1 MKRKAWKRKS
11 AKRRSSDRKASD
23 RKFRPRKSTPKS
35 MASEKTRP
43 ESSKREY
50 PDRPIV
56 GVGAVII
63 DQGRVLLVK
72 RGSPP
77 LLGEWSLPG
86 GVVELGE
93 TLRAAAEREAREET
107 GLMVKAGEVLE
118 VLDRIVPGKDGAPQY
133 HYVLIDFLCAVYGG
147 TLRAG
152 SDAGDVCWVREN
164 ELGKFNLEQPAI
176 EVVRKAF
183 LAANQRE

>member
-1 MKRKAWKRKS
+1 MCNRDLSFRCNEVELEAHHS
-11 AKRRSSDRKASD
+11 LRRSSS
-23 RKFRPRKSTPKS
+23 PKST
-35 MASEKTRP
+35 T
-43 ESSKREY
+43 REY

-93 TLRAAAEREAREET
+93 TLRAAAEREALEET
-107 GLMVKAGEVLE
+107 GLIVKAGEVLE
-118 VLDRIVPGKDGAPQY
+118 VLDRIIPGKDGAPQY
-133 HYVLIDFLCAVYGG
+133 HYVLIDFLCVVKGG
-147 TLRAG
+147 ETARG
-152 SDAGDVCWVREN
+152 R
-164 ELGKFNLEQPAI
+164 
-176 EVVRKAF
+176 
-183 LAANQRE
+183 

>member
-1 MKRKAWKRKS
+1 MNTGE
-11 AKRRSSDRKASD
+11 
-23 RKFRPRKSTPKS
+23 TP
-35 MASEKTRP
+35 P

-56 GVGAVII
+56 GVGAVIV

-93 TLRAAAEREAREET
+93 TLRAAAEREACEET
-107 GLMVKAGEVLE
+107 GLIVKAGEVLE
-118 VLDRIVPGKDGAPQY
+118 VLDRIIPGKNEAPQY
-133 HYVLIDFLCAVYGG
+133 HYVLIDFLCVVEGG
-147 TLRAG
+147 DLRAG
-152 SDAGDVCWVREN
+152 GDAADVQWATQA
-164 ELGKFNLEQPAI
+164 ELVAFKLEPPAL
-176 EVVRKAF
+176 EVIRKAF
-183 LAANQRE
+183 LAA

>member
-1 MKRKAWKRKS
+1 MKRQALKRKS
-11 AKRRSSDRKASD
+11 SIRKSSP
-23 RKFRPRKSTPKS
+23 RKFRPRESTPES
-35 MASEKTRP
+35 AASKKTRS

-56 GVGAVII
+56 GVGAVIV

-93 TLRAAAEREAREET
+93 TLRGAAEREAREET
-107 GLMVKAGEVLE
+107 GLIVKAGEVLE
-118 VLDRIVPGKDGAPQY
+118 VLDRIIPDENGAPQY
-133 HYVLIDFLCAVYGG
+133 HYVLIDFLCVVHGG
-147 TLRAG
+147 MLHAG
-152 SDAGDVCWVREN
+152 SDAGDACWVREN
-164 ELGKFNLEQPAI
+164 ELGKFKLEQPAI
-176 EVVRKAF
+176 EVIRKAF
-183 LAANQRE
+183 DLKSRIPRSG

>member
-1 MKRKAWKRKS
+1 MKRKSSARKIKPRSFTPES
-11 AKRRSSDRKASD
+11 A
-23 RKFRPRKSTPKS
+23 
-35 MASEKTRP
+35 ASEKARP
-43 ESSKREY
+43 ESNKREY

-56 GVGAVII
+56 GVGAVIV

-93 TLRAAAEREAREET
+93 TLRGAAEREALEET

-133 HYVLIDFLCAVYGG
+133 HYVLIDFLCTVKGG
-147 TLRAG
+147 KLRAG
-152 SDAGDVCWVREN
+152 GDAADACWAGES
-164 ELGKFNLEQPAI
+164 ELGKFKLEQPAL

-183 LAANQRE
+183 ALKSGIRRSG

>member
-1 MKRKAWKRKS
+1 MKRKSS
-11 AKRRSSDRKASD
+11 A
-23 RKFRPRKSTPKS
+23 RKSTPRKS
-35 MASEKTRP
+35 SPKPKAPDKAQP

-56 GVGAVII
+56 GVGTVII

-107 GLMVKAGEVLE
+107 GLLVKAGEVLE
-118 VLDRIVPGKDGAPQY
+118 VLDRIVPDKDGAPQY
-133 HYVLIDFLCAVYGG
+133 HYVLIDFLCMVKGG
-147 TLRAG
+147 ELRAG
-152 SDAGDVCWVREN
+152 GDAADACWAEES
-164 ELGKFNLEQPAI
+164 ELGKFKLEQPAV

-183 LAANQRE
+183 ALKSRIPRSG